1 MAIFPHIAM
10 MLAWIHTETLA
21 IQLWQYNDHPV
32 SSKTEHYQVSFV
44 IPCQFPVHDIFV
56 HIATFIIITD
66 SNTHPHSFVNL

>member
-10 MLAWIHTETLA
+10 MLALIHTETLA

-44 IPCQFPVHDIFV
+44 THRQFPLHDIFV
-56 HIATFIIITD
+56 HIATFIIITK
-66 SNTHPHSFVNL
+66 SNTHPHSLFNL